1 MVRGNWECMIILFKE
16 KGVKIMQVEAMGF
29 NNASAAK
36 SESISKN
43 TLDKDDFLKLLIT
56 ELRYQDALEPMND
69 REFIA
74 QMAQMSALEQMQ
86 NLNKT
91 VEEGLLA
98 IVESQDN
105 LQVGIATVLD
115 AMVSQYHFNRGLNL
129 LGREVSYL
137 SEGQENEGTVTAL
150 KQRDGYYVAIVN
162 DEEVALTQITVVK

>member
-1 MVRGNWECMIILFKE
+1 MIILFKE

-56 ELRYQDALEPMND
+56 ELRYQDALEPMDD

-74 QMAQMSALEQMQ
+74 QMAQMSSLEQMQ

-91 VEEGLLA
+91 VEEGLSA
-98 IVESQDN
+98 VIESQN
-105 LQVGIATVLD
+105 NFQGSLATILET
-115 AMVSQYHFNRGLNL
+115 MVSQYYFNGFNQGLNL
-129 LGREVSYL
+129 LGREVAYISA
-137 SEGQENEGTVTAL
+137 GQENEGTVTAL
-150 KQRDGYYVAIVN
+150 KQVDGCYVAVVN
-162 DEEVALTQITVVK
+162 DEEVALTQITLVK